1 MLTAKNLEKII
12 ELENRLR
19 SEYQEQLDAKTAEIE
34 RLASEKE
41 EQKAVIARQLE
52 QITTLSAQASANKRV
67 EQLNRELH
75 QRCENLQE
83 EIASQKKRIKSLQ
96 GDLADVRAE
105 VKTLKQFD
113 PARMKKN
120 LEANKKKLAEKSAA
134 ADLLQK
140 SVNKYKAKNAELTS
154 EVKQLEA
161 RLEQTEEQEEDQE
174 AAA

>member
-12 ELENRLR
+12 ELENRLK

-52 QITTLSAQASANKRV
+52 QITTLSTEASANKRV

-161 RLEQTEEQEEDQE
+161 RLEQAEEQEEDQE